1 MQMTE
6 AYEIAKAVNFY
17 DKFTRMAV
25 LLQSMYTYDVDITIT
40 GDINHVDRLTGE
52 TTATVTINTQDI
64 ADCDVEIKEIIDKLA
79 DICDRKAA
87 LLSSQIG
94 KLKEVC

>member
-6 AYEIAKAVNFY
+6 AYEIARAVNFY
-17 DKFTRMAV
+17 DKFTRMTV
-25 LLQSMYTYDVDITIT
+25 LLQSMYTYDIDITLT
-40 GDINHVDRLTGE
+40 GDIDHVDSLTGE
-52 TTATVTINTQDI
+52 TKATVTINTKDI

-87 LLSSQIG
+87 LLSSQID
-94 KLKEVC
+94 KM